1 MTVEEVATL
10 AARLGW
16 GYEELMSMTL
26 AERRLWLA
34 ASERFDARTSA
45 GVRTSPGVG
54 AQPVPPASTT
64 AATPVAATPVAA
76 TQVSESKPPA
86 GPPGPGAAPPSPA
99 PLRLSTEAERRA
111 RLLELLQEEAARYQ
125 RR

>member
-34 ASERFDARTSA
+34 ASERFDARAEA
-45 GVRTSPGVG
+45 GVRAPVG
-54 AQPVPPASTT
+54 PSAQPVPPATT
-64 AATPVAATPVAA
+64 AAATP
-76 TQVSESKPPA
+76 VSESKPPA

>member
-10 AARLGW
+10 AERLGW

-26 AERRLWLA
+26 AERRIWLA
-34 ASERFDARTSA
+34 ASERFDARAPA
-45 GVRTSPGVG
+45 GAR
-54 AQPVPPASTT
+54 PPAGPGAPPVH
-64 AATPVAATPVAA
+64 AATTPAAVP
-76 TQVSESKPPA
+76 VSEDSPPA
-86 GPPGPGAAPPSPA
+86 GPPGPGASPPSPA

-111 RLLELLQEEAARYQ
+111 RLLELLHEEAARYT